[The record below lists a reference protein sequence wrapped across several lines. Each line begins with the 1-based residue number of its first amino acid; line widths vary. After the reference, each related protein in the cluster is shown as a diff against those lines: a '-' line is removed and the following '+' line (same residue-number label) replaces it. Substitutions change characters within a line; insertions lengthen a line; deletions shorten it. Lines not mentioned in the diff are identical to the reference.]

1 MQFIYPKKLWKLPT
15 RKIKVYD
22 SCTIVKINS
31 DFPYCCRCS
40 IASSFLERNE
50 GNILANSSSIVS
62 SAESRCGVEVKGC
75 RLKSTEWGREF
86 KAQNGKVNLKNL
98 NFKFYTDFMTKCLSL
113 SLSPSPSHSKSTEL
127 STHPPTKALPG
138 SWNFD
143 AANPHIQ
150 KLSSCRT
157 TKYTHYRKT
166 LKHMN
171 KIGESK
177 TSTFI
182 IHNFIAE
189 SYEFNA

>member
-113 SLSPSPSHSKSTEL
+113 SIPISLEINRTFNSSTHKSPSWLMKFRCCQPPHTETVEL
-127 STHPPTKALPG
+127 
-138 SWNFD
+138 
-143 AANPHIQ
+143 
-150 KLSSCRT
+150 
-157 TKYTHYRKT
+157 
-166 LKHMN
+166 
-171 KIGESK
+171 
-177 TSTFI
+177 
-182 IHNFIAE
+182 
-189 SYEFNA
+189 